1 MRITANMDMEKDLR
15 LSGNCERYIIL
26 SASQNAE
33 KCARYSNTLLVSLNN
48 RIYFREHQLPE
59 HGDSVHIPVH
69 LPVSD
74 RQRRQAT
81 ALSSLRFA
89 ESEPQPQ
96 SSKPE
101 AVILPLY
108 IIPDHGA

>member
-1 MRITANMDMEKDLR
+1 MRITANMEKDLR
-15 LSGNCERYIIL
+15 FSGNCESHIIP

-33 KCARYSNTLLVSLNN
+33 KCDRYSNTLLVSLNN

-59 HGDSVHIPVH
+59 HGDSVH

-74 RQRRQAT
+74 RQAI
-81 ALSSLRFA
+81 ALSSLSFA

-96 SSKPE
+96 SSKV
-101 AVILPLY
+101 VILPLY
-108 IIPDHGA
+108 TIPDQGT